1 MKRLTV
7 FSGLTAALLAT
18 ACAPTAFN
26 GPIKPVRLSHIDG
39 NVEAG
44 RFACEKGKFTAIDGS
59 GDTVEQFNL
68 AHRFSDRVCTSLFAT
83 GEKEEKTAAQAMIDS
98 GFTLVKA
105 RCNDFFAAK
114 VGNQGR
120 ARVTRGLLQP
130 LTTAITATFAVINFG
145 SESSEE
151 DALSLLTAGTVLG
164 TAVLDLYEEQFLF
177 DADNVDSVRG
187 MTMRALRASEIQI
200 TEADITTFDRA
211 VRALTDHQMT
221 CTPGNI
227 LELVRQSI
235 EDGDFR
241 PRERPDNN
249 GGDEQDEQTTQEQ
262 TGQEQDAQGRSDTEQ
277 RIQISA
283 PPP

>member
-1 MKRLTV
+1 MVGESMKRSAT
-7 FSGLTAALLAT
+7 FSVLTATLLAS
-18 ACAPTAFN
+18 ACAPAAFN
-26 GPIKPVRLSHIDG
+26 GPLKPVRLSHIDG

-44 RFACEKGKFTAIDGS
+44 KFECKNGKFKAVEGS
-59 GDTVEQFNL
+59 GDTVKKFNL
-68 AHRFSDRVCTSLFAT
+68 AHRFSQRVCTSLYAP
-83 GEKEEKTAAQAMIDS
+83 GNDVEEAAAAKAMIES

-120 ARVTRGLLQP
+120 ARVARGLLQP
-130 LTTAITATFAVINFG
+130 LTTAITTTFAVINFG
-145 SESSEE
+145 SESGEE
-151 DALSLLTAGTVLG
+151 DALTLLTAGTVLG
-164 TAVLDLYEEQFLF
+164 TAILDLYEEQFLF

-187 MTMRALRASEIQI
+187 MTMRALRASEAQI
-200 TEADITTFDRA
+200 TQANIENFDRA

-241 PRERPDNN
+241 PREKPTDND
-249 GGDEQDEQTTQEQ
+249 GK
-262 TGQEQDAQGRSDTEQ
+262 GQERSETED
-277 RIQISA
+277 RIKISA